1 MKTIPIQS
9 VQPGRVTRYQPQ
21 EHFPHGPRKLEPDDE
36 QLEREA
42 AKQSARTST
51 STARPS
57 NRTRPLASA
66 SSSRRRRSLVV
77 SDRKVRSADV
87 GVSGIYEVISEAD
100 LAFSPD
106 SHAEAVTVF
115 QVGCPFRFSLANEVG

>member
-1 MKTIPIQS
+1 M
-9 VQPGRVTRYQPQ
+9 TRYQPQ
-21 EHFPHGPRKLEPDDE
+21 EHFPHGPRNLEPDAADDE
-36 QLEREA
+36 QLRREGKSRETNA
-42 AKQSARTST
+42 SSETRS
-51 STARPS
+51 STASSTTANGDDDAKS
-57 NRTRPLASA
+57 NRTRPEPL
-66 SSSRRRRSLVV
+66 SSTTRRKRSLVV

-115 QVGCPFRFSLANEVG
+115 QVRPF